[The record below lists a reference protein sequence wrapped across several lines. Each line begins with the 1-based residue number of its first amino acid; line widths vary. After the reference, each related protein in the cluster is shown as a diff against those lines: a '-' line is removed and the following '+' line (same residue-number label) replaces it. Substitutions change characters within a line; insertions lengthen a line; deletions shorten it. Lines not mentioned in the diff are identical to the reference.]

1 MKFFVLDQ
9 EVIKFECLLMD
20 STVMVVTVDVGEISA
35 SHGNIFMLFQNS
47 VKVQNYEYTIRW
59 CQCMEVSC
67 LACRLLHRVIS

>member
-1 MKFFVLDQ
+1 
-9 EVIKFECLLMD
+9 
-20 STVMVVTVDVGEISA
+20 MVVTVDVGEISG

-67 LACRLLHRVIS
+67 LSCRLLHLVIS